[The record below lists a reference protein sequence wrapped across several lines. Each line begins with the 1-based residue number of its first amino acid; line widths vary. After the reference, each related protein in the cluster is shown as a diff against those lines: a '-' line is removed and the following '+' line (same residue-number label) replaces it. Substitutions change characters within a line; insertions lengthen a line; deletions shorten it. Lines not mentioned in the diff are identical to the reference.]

1 MDLILLIAETQR
13 ILSCPLCGTFSLGQ
27 VALRVCDLVVAD
39 MAAYEEGAHT
49 PIVLAAVA
57 AVRARFLADFAHQVA
72 EAVRIMKEDQ
82 GT

>member
-1 MDLILLIAETQR
+1 
-13 ILSCPLCGTFSLGQ
+13 

-49 PIVLAAVA
+49 PVVLAAVA
-57 AVRARFLADFAHQVA
+57 AVRARFLAAFAQQVA

>member
-1 MDLILLIAETQR
+1 MWYI
-13 ILSCPLCGTFSLGQ
+13 FFGQ

-49 PIVLAAVA
+49 PVVLAAVA
-57 AVRARFLADFAHQVA
+57 AVRARFLAAFAQQVA
-72 EAVRIMKEDQ
+72 EAVRIMKKDS

>member
-1 MDLILLIAETQR
+1 LQKRRDFYFAFYVCYI
-13 ILSCPLCGTFSLGQ
+13 FSGQ
-27 VALRVCDLVVAD
+27 VALRVCDLVLAD

-49 PIVLAAVA
+49 PVVLAAVA
-57 AVRARFLADFAHQVA
+57 AVRARFLAAFAHQVA